1 MSEQESSSGSAETVA
16 TESNNWGTK
25 KPNSGAGARP
35 VHGSI
40 NPAELRAL
48 GLRPE
53 DVLDFSASISPIGPP
68 AGVWESM
75 RGVDLATYPDP
86 ECLELR
92 EAISRQVSA
101 PGLQIQISR
110 IQVGNGSTEI
120 FHLIARTY
128 LTGEGPSKAFLLT
141 PTYGE
146 YAGACRLAGAEVI
159 SLDAARSDGFRWDIE
174 AAGRRIEAERPNV
187 VVLCNP
193 NTPTGVYLGK
203 AEVESLADAAARAE
217 SLFVLDE
224 AYVSFVPDPW
234 DSPSL
239 LERANVALVR
249 SMTKDYA
256 LTGLRLGYA
265 LAGQDVVATLR
276 AFQPDWSVNSLA
288 QQAGIT
294 ALADAEYL
302 PRAREAVFQAKDFL
316 CQQLGSLGLHVVPS
330 EANFLLVDVGD
341 AAAWR
346 SQFLSRGIVV
356 RDCASFGLPEYVRI
370 GIRLLPDC
378 QRLAEAMEQLV
389 RLPGLAPPTGPKT

>member
-1 MSEQESSSGSAETVA
+1 METRNLDKQKA
-16 TESNNWGTK
+16 
-25 KPNSGAGARP
+25 AGGPRP

-40 NPAELRAL
+40 TRAELRAL

-68 AGVWESM
+68 AGVWEAM

-92 EAISRQVSA
+92 EAISAQLSA
-101 PGLQIQISR
+101 TRFEIPISR

-120 FHLIARTY
+120 FHLIARAY
-128 LTGEGPSKAFLLT
+128 LAGQGSEPTKSLLLT

-146 YAGACRLAGAEVI
+146 YAGASRLAGAEVI
-159 SLDAARSDGFRWDIE
+159 SLNADRSDSFRWDVE
-174 AAGRRIEAERPNV
+174 AAGSRIEAERPNV
-187 VVLCNP
+187 LVLCNP
-193 NTPTGVYLGK
+193 NNPTGVYLGET
-203 AEVESLADAAARAE
+203 EVEALADAANRAN
-217 SLFVLDE
+217 SLLVIDE
-224 AYVSFVPDPW
+224 AYVSFVRDPW
-234 DSPSL
+234 DSLTMLRRS
-239 LERANVALVR
+239 NVVLVR

-265 LAGQDVVATLR
+265 LAGEAVVAKLR
-276 AFQPDWSVNSLA
+276 SFQPDWSVNGLA

-294 ALADAEYL
+294 ALADTWYL
-302 PRAREAVFQAKDFL
+302 PRAREAVFQAKEFL
-316 CQQLGSLGLHVVPS
+316 TRRLGSLGLQVIPS

-346 SQFLSRGIVV
+346 SQLLTKGFVV
-356 RDCASFGLPEYVRI
+356 RDCASFGLPEYIRI

-378 QRLAEAMEQLV
+378 QSLVEAMEQLV
-389 RLPGLAPPTGPKT
+389 ELPGLAHRRLPET